1 MPEPIRFLV
10 DYRGVLTDEE
20 FYQAGAVAILPQAP
34 ALVDA
39 GRAVWLGV
47 NGLGPGPE
55 PLPPN
60 PTQPEPVLA
69 VDLDDLSRSKL
80 RVMAKA
86 AGVKGYSRKTKP
98 QLIAELRDD

>member
-39 GRAVWLGV
+39 GRAKWA
-47 NGLGPGPE
+47 E
-55 PLPPN
+55 PPN
-60 PTQPEPVLA
+60 PPQPEPVLA
-69 VDLDDLSRSKL
+69 VDIDELSVSKL
-80 RVMAKA
+80 RGMAKA
-86 AGVKGYSRKTKP
+86 AGVKGYSRMKRTR
-98 QLIAELRDD
+98 LIAELRDD